1 MEQFSQMQMFF
12 LISSVGFVIVF
23 ILVSIFLF
31 YLITTI
37 YSLRRIIFKI
47 EKGIDRIGDTT
58 KDLIEDM
65 RDNIIFKLLFGKKRR
80 RRD

>member
-1 MEQFSQMQMFF
+1 MDSFSQMQIFF

-23 ILVSIFLF
+23 IFVSIFLF

-58 KDLIEDM
+58 KDLLEDM
-65 RDNIIFKLLFGKKRR
+65 RDNIIFKFIFGRKKRR
-80 RRD
+80 KD

>member
-1 MEQFSQMQMFF
+1 MEQFSQMQIFF

-23 ILVSIFLF
+23 ILASIFLF

-58 KDLIEDM
+58 KDLLEDM
-65 RDNIIFKLLFGKKRR
+65 RDNIIFKFIFGRKKRR
-80 RRD
+80 KD